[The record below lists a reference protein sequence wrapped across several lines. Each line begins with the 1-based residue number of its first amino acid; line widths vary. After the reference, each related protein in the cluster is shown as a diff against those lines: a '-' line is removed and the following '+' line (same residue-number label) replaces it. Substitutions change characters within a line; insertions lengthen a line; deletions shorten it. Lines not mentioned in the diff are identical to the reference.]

1 MPKNWR
7 TIYRFAHRSQTE
19 KGQVLLETVIVF
31 PIMIFLILGALQ
43 IMLLQH
49 GRIMT
54 EYAAY
59 NAARAGIVHNGNWN
73 VMRNAAMLASLPVY
87 QRTDN
92 LSNFFTA
99 WAKVKA
105 AAEIT
110 EAVDTGVATLERL
123 AGDLLGTEIGGFAQD
138 LSLIEIHLTNPGA
151 DDFQSAAEYQAQQA
165 ALANQL
171 DPKGSLRY
179 PQAGDEI
186 DFDDLAMLQ
195 NDPDITRLGVEV
207 RMLYPLRIPLLNKMI
222 FELWLFQMLL
232 NDQTLR
238 SDLPAWASWQAQT
251 ESGQNLEDAVAEGS
265 GGGPLSGFF
274 TTSQW
279 TKEIHTLRSIAE
291 NYGLYLIPLRATYAM
306 HMQSNAFEKN
316 RREPVWFS
324 LN

>member
-1 MPKNWR
+1 MPKPWR
-7 TIYRFAHRSQTE
+7 TFYWSTRRRNPE
-19 KGQVLLETVIVF
+19 KGAVLLETVIVL

-43 IMLLQH
+43 LMLMQH

-92 LSNFFTA
+92 LPNFFTA

-123 AGDLLGTEIGGFAQD
+123 AGDILGTEISGFGQD

-151 DDFQSAAEYQAQQA
+151 DDFESAAEFQAQQE
-165 ALANQL
+165 ALAMQL
-171 DPKGSLRY
+171 DPKGPLRY
-179 PQAGDEI
+179 PEAGEEI

-195 NDPDITRLGVEV
+195 QDPDITRLGVEV
-207 RMLYPLRIPLLNKMI
+207 RMLYPLRIPLLNKII

-238 SDLPAWASWQAQT
+238 SDLPDWVSWQAKS
-251 ESGQNLEDAVAEGS
+251 ESGQELSDAVAEGS

-279 TKEIHTLRSIAE
+279 TKEIRTLRRVAK
-291 NYGLYLIPLRATYAM
+291 NYGLYLIPIRATYAM
-306 HMQSNAFEKN
+306 HMHSNAFEKN

>member
-1 MPKNWR
+1 M
-7 TIYRFAHRSQTE
+7 Q
-19 KGQVLLETVIVF
+19 KGAVLLETVIVL

-43 IMLLQH
+43 IMLMQH

-92 LSNFFTA
+92 LANFFTA
-99 WAKVKA
+99 WAKIKA

-110 EAVDTGVATLERL
+110 EVVDTGVATLERL
-123 AGDLLGTEIGGFAQD
+123 AGDILGTEISGIGQD

-151 DDFQSAAEYQAQQA
+151 DDFESASDHQAQQE
-165 ALANQL
+165 ALASQL
-171 DPKGSLRY
+171 DPKGLLRY

-195 NDPDITRLGVEV
+195 QDPDITRLGVEV
-207 RMLYPLRIPLLNKMI
+207 RMLYPLRIPLLNKII

-232 NDQTLR
+232 NDRTLR
-238 SDLPAWASWQAQT
+238 SDLPDWVSWQAKTQGGQT
-251 ESGQNLEDAVAEGS
+251 LEDAVAEGS

-279 TKEIHTLRSIAE
+279 SKEIRTLRRIAK